1 MPEFQLD
8 IRGSGAGPRS
18 LPLLGCL
25 TLGGLL
31 LLFCLL
37 PVFLI
42 DLLSQALERLHL
54 SPLAAALCVVG
65 ILVGSLV
72 NVPVHRIDRLEPQP
86 DFVVGAYGIG
96 WFTPRMRWTRM
107 ETVIAVN
114 VGGCVIPTLLAIHEA
129 AWLSGADPRTLGLA
143 VLIGLANIGICF
155 RSARPVP
162 GIGIMMPGLVSP
174 LVSVGLTWL
183 LGVPAE
189 YRAPVAFIAGVA
201 GPLVGAD
208 LLHLREV
215 TRMAIGVLS
224 IGGAGTFDGIVLS
237 GVLAALLA

>member
-1 MPEFQLD
+1 MN
-8 IRGSGAGPRS
+8 RGIEGGPIGPRG
-18 LPLLGCL
+18 LPLLGCF
-25 TLGGLL
+25 TLSAVLL
-31 LLFCLL
+31 LLCLL

-42 DLLSQALERLHL
+42 DVLHQALEKLHL
-54 SPLAAALCVVG
+54 SPLAAVLSVLG
-65 ILVGSLV
+65 ILFGSLV
-72 NVPVHRIDRLEPQP
+72 NLPVHRIDRLEPQP

-96 WFTPRMRWTRM
+96 WFTPRLRWTRLQ
-107 ETVIAVN
+107 TIIAVN
-114 VGGCVIPTLLAIHEA
+114 VGGCVVPTLLALHQA

-143 VLIGLANIGICF
+143 VLVVLANVGVCY
-155 RSARPVP
+155 RAARPVP
-162 GIGIMMPGLVSP
+162 GVGIMMPGLVSP

-189 YRAPVAFIAGVA
+189 FRPSVAFIAGVA

-208 LLHLREV
+208 LLHLREIS
-215 TRMAIGVLS
+215 RMAVGVLS